1 MLALILFFTA
11 LGSIGSLLGASLLL
25 FFPKHWRGI
34 WLPAM
39 VSVAT
44 GSLLGAAFLRV
55 LPEALEGHDHP
66 ETILAWTLAGI
77 ILFFVLEKM
86 VIWRH
91 CHKTHTC
98 EAHGNPG
105 GSLILI
111 GDGFHNFADGFM
123 IGAAFLQ
130 STELGIAV
138 ALAMI
143 AHEVPQEMGDF
154 AILLESGYSK
164 IKAFVYNL
172 LSSVPALGGAVLAY
186 YGLSEYQSLIPY
198 VLALSAASFI
208 YVAAADLVP
217 SLHKKVGLKA
227 SLTQVLL
234 IGVGI
239 GLILAVASH
248 GH

>member
-1 MLALILFFTA
+1 MLALVLFFTA
-11 LGSIGSLLGASLLL
+11 LGSIGSLAGASLLL
-25 FFPKHWRGI
+25 FFPKSWRKH

-44 GSLLGAAFLRV
+44 GSLFGAAFLRI
-55 LPEALEGHDHP
+55 LPEALEGHGHP
-66 ETILAWTLAGI
+66 ETILAWTLGGI
-77 ILFFVLEKM
+77 ILFFTLEKM

-91 CHKTHTC
+91 CHKTHSC
-98 EAHGNPG
+98 EGHGNPG
-105 GSLILI
+105 GPLILL

-130 STELGIAV
+130 SKELGIAV

-154 AILLESGYSK
+154 AILLESGYSRL
-164 IKAFVYNL
+164 KAFVYNL
-172 LSSVPALGGAVLAY
+172 MSSLPALGGATLSY
-186 YGLSEYQSLIPY
+186 LGLSHYQEVIPY

-208 YVAAADLVP
+208 YIAAADLVP

-227 SLTQVLL
+227 TLGQLAL
-234 IGVGI
+234 IAVGI
-239 GLILAVASH
+239 AFIVLVAE
-248 GH
+248 GHS